1 MRPQDEHHGRAMADS
16 PTEIRSDTTSHETL
30 ASEFRW
36 RVPQP
41 FNIAEAVCS
50 RHARSAPQSPAVIED
65 DPEGGHCVV
74 TFAELEARSNSLAV
88 GLQQRGIGSGDRVAI
103 TLEQGADVL
112 ALHLACFKIGA
123 ISAPIASLYG
133 TEGLAYRLNDC
144 GARLLVTDQVGVAK
158 LSPSAGVDLRARLPA
173 LEHIAIRAG
182 RDEASA
188 ASEPSPMAT
197 VPGTLPLAELSTP
210 IEDGGGPQLLES
222 TADDPAI
229 LLYTSGTAGSP
240 KGVLHAHRVLIGHL
254 PGFQMVFDLAPHP
267 GDVFWTPSVWSW
279 VASLVEVV
287 LPALYFGCP
296 IVAGRERFSIA
307 GAYRILS
314 EHQVSC
320 PFLAPAALRR
330 MRADPPPADTE
341 FALRTVMT
349 GGEVSPPE
357 VLEWTNRVL
366 GATVNDIYGQT
377 EANHIAT
384 GCRALFETPAGAIG
398 KVVAGRRCRILD
410 EHGTEVEPGIS
421 GEIAL
426 HRDDP
431 IVMLEYW
438 EQPQATAAK
447 FGDGWIR
454 TGDAGLIDADG
465 FLYFQGRLDDM
476 IMASGYRLGPEEVEG
491 ALLAHEAV
499 MEAGVVGLPD
509 PQRGEIVAACVRLKP
524 GFDGNDD
531 LSAELQDFVK
541 TRLAAHARPR
551 RLEFVSALPA
561 TSSGKTRRAEIR
573 RQLLAGDA

>member
-1 MRPQDEHHGRAMADS
+1 MADS
-16 PTEIRSDTTSHETL
+16 PTEIRRDTPSYEVL
-30 ASEFRW
+30 EREFQW
-36 RVPQP
+36 YVPQH

-65 DPEGGHCVV
+65 HPQDGHRVV
-74 TFAELEARSNSLAV
+74 SFAELESRSNRLAM
-88 GLQQRGIGSGDRVAI
+88 GLRQRGIGVGDRVAI

-112 ALHLACFKIGA
+112 AVHLACFKIGA
-123 ISAPIASLYG
+123 ISVPIASIFG
-133 TEGLAYRLNDC
+133 TEGLAYRLEDC
-144 GARLLVTDQVGVAK
+144 GARLLVTDLAGAAK
-158 LSPSAGVDLRARLPA
+158 LCPPEGIGRSERLPA
-173 LEHIAIRAG
+173 LEHVAV
-182 RDEASA
+182 A
-188 ASEPSPMAT
+188 ASRASTAPASDLTSIAKNL
-197 VPGTLPLAELSTP
+197 GAFPLAELSAP
-210 IEDGGGPQLLES
+210 LDDAGELRPLVS
-222 TADDPAI
+222 SPDDPAI
-229 LLYTSGTAGSP
+229 LLYTSGTAGAP

-254 PGFQMVFDLAPHP
+254 PGFQMVFDLAPLP

-296 IVAGRERFSIA
+296 VVASGERFSIR

-314 EHQVSC
+314 DHRVTC

-330 MRADPPPADTE
+330 MRADPPSPDLE
-341 FALRTVMT
+341 FALRAVMT
-349 GGEVSPPE
+349 GGEASPPE
-357 VLEWTNRVL
+357 VLDWTHRVF

-384 GCRALFETPAGAIG
+384 GCSALFETPHGAIG
-398 KVVAGRRCRILD
+398 KVVAGRRGRIVD
-410 EHGTEVEPGIS
+410 EHNREVEPGVS
-421 GEIAL
+421 GEIAM

-438 EQPQATAAK
+438 KRPRETAAK
-447 FGDGWIR
+447 IGERWIR
-454 TGDAGLIDADG
+454 TGDAGTIDADG

-476 IMASGYRLGPEEVEG
+476 IMAGGYRLGPEEVEG

-509 PQRGEIVAACVRLKP
+509 PRRGEIVAACVRLKP
-524 GFDGNDD
+524 GFKGSDE
-531 LSAELQDFVK
+531 LAAELQDFVK

-551 RLEFVSALPA
+551 RLEFVSSLPV

-573 RQLLAGDA
+573 RQLLIADRPPT

>member
-1 MRPQDEHHGRAMADS
+1 MADS
-16 PTEIRSDTTSHETL
+16 PSEILRDTPSYEAL
-30 ASEFRW
+30 QRAFRW
-36 RVPQP
+36 CVPKR

-65 DPEGGHCVV
+65 DPENGHRVV
-74 TFAELEARSNSLAV
+74 SFAELETRSSRLAA
-88 GLQQRGIGSGDRVAI
+88 GLRERDIGTGDRVAI
-103 TLEQGADVL
+103 TLEQGTDVL

-123 ISAPIASLYG
+123 ISVPIASLYG

-144 GARLLVTDQVGVAK
+144 GARLLVTDQVGAAK
-158 LSPSAGVDLRARLPA
+158 LSPPGGIGLPERLPA
-173 LEHIAIRAG
+173 LEHVAIAASRAG
-182 RDEASA
+182 A
-188 ASEPSPMAT
+188 ATTSDLTSMAT
-197 VPGTLPLAELSTP
+197 IPGALPLEELGAP
-210 IEDGGGPQLLES
+210 IGDAGEPPHLDS
-222 TADDPAI
+222 RADDPAI
-229 LLYTSGTAGSP
+229 LMYTSGTSGSP

-254 PGFQMVFDLAPHP
+254 PGFQMVFDLAPFP
-267 GDVFWTPSVWSW
+267 RDIFWTPSVWSW

-296 IVAGRERFSIA
+296 VVSSVERFSIQ

-314 EHQVSC
+314 DHQVTC

-330 MRADPPPADTE
+330 MRADPPPGDAGL
-341 FALRTVMT
+341 ALRTVMT

-357 VLEWTNRVL
+357 VLDWTHRVL

-384 GCRALFETPAGAIG
+384 GCSALFKTPAGAIG
-398 KVVAGRRCRILD
+398 KVVPRRRARILD
-410 EHGTEVEPGIS
+410 EQGEEVGPGVS
-421 GEIAL
+421 GEIAV

-438 EQPQATAAK
+438 RRPQETAAK
-447 FGDGWIR
+447 LGEGWIR
-454 TGDAGLIDADG
+454 TGDAGSIDADG

-524 GFDGNDD
+524 GFEADD
-531 LSAELQDFVK
+531 SLATELQDFVK

-551 RLEFVSALPA
+551 RLEFVSSLPA
-561 TSSGKTRRAEIR
+561 TSSGKTLRAEIR
-573 RQLLAGDA
+573 RRLLAADT